1 MHSKTRHDV
10 RSPLATMF
18 LIGSTA
24 HAFGTEFGADA
35 LARCR
40 DEMGRE
46 LKRFRSLLRH
56 HRLDVDVSELSR
68 AVTAFA
74 REPADPARGLA
85 VQEACRSV
93 LVALGLLDGGSARP
107 PDAASIELDVDGLH
121 ALEA

>member
-1 MHSKTRHDV
+1 
-10 RSPLATMF
+10 MF

-24 HAFGTEFGADA
+24 HAFGTEFGVDA

-46 LKRFRSLLRH
+46 FKRFRSLLKH
-56 HRLDVDVSELSR
+56 HHLDVDVSELTR
-68 AVTAFA
+68 AVTAFG

-93 LVALGLLDGGSARP
+93 LLALGLLDGRSVRP
-107 PDAASIELDVDGLH
+107 ADAASIELEVDGLH

>member
-1 MHSKTRHDV
+1 
-10 RSPLATMF
+10 MF

-24 HAFGTEFGADA
+24 HAFGAEFGDDA

-46 LKRFRSLLRH
+46 LKRFRSLLEH
-56 HRLDVDVSELSR
+56 HHLGVDVAELSR
-68 AVTAFA
+68 AVTAFT

-85 VQEACRSV
+85 VQDACRSV
-93 LVALGLLDGGSARP
+93 LLALGLLDP
-107 PDAASIELDVDGLH
+107 PPAAPADAAPIELQVDGLH